1 MEDILV
7 LKSYWGEVCIHIQ
20 LSDINSKSF
29 RVKKMAISM
38 ERVMVRWNVTDVSF
52 IIASPC
58 SWLISYYDANTAKA
72 ADRLS
77 QCSRTVTLAVFIA

>member
-1 MEDILV
+1 
-7 LKSYWGEVCIHIQ
+7 
-20 LSDINSKSF
+20 
-29 RVKKMAISM
+29 MAIGM

-77 QCSRTVTLAVFIA
+77 RSSRTVTLAVFIA